1 MLNLAAMTG
10 VCTSGYPIA
19 RAMLNYLPQ
28 DKEHLQQSQM
38 LYVSLMAVA
47 QRHGLFSAGEGQP
60 LDMALLE
67 SIPDLDMRWKA
78 WSRVESTK
86 R

>member
-1 MLNLAAMTG
+1 MLIYIL
-10 VCTSGYPIA
+10 
-19 RAMLNYLPQ
+19 Q